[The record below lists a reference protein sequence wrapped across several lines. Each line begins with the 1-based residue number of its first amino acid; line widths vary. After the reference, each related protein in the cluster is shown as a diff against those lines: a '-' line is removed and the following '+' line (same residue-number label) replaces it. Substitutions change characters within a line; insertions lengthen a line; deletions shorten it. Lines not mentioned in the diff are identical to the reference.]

1 MMQASRVCN
10 IEAQLCVRYV
20 KLFDKKYENIQQSS
34 PATPASYPIKRV
46 VMKTHSV
53 AQGISSLNWENAH
66 VGQLPKRVFSVMAV
80 NDACTG
86 SISKNPL
93 NVKHFYTPQVG
104 IFLNGEMPA
113 HHSSSILVIIKT

>member
-34 PATPASYPIKRV
+34 PATPASYPIKHV

-66 VGQLPKRVFSVMAV
+66 VGQLPKRVFFVMAV

-93 NVKHFYTPQVG
+93 NFKHFYTPQVG
-104 IFLNGEMPA
+104 IFLNGKCPPTTQ
-113 HHSSSILVIIKT
+113 VQF